1 MCNIFFP
8 LIQKFIEF
16 EFDEQQR
23 NVFKNDPCTKRT
35 NLQERKKKK
44 NQTAHFICAP
54 YDFFMRRPHKMRYS
68 SEM

>member
-8 LIQKFIEF
+8 LIHKFIEF

-23 NVFKNDPCTKRT
+23 NVFVKTHAQNARICKN
-35 NLQERKKKK
+35 EKKE

-54 YDFFMRRPHKMRYS
+54 YDFFMRRPHKMRYT